1 MLMDEQNAKTYVSYL
16 RVSTQ
21 KQGYSGLGLQGQQE
35 MIRNYLKGIDTIA
48 EFIEIESGKKSDRPK
63 LSEALELCKKTG
75 STLVV
80 AKLDRLSR
88 NVAFTSRLL
97 ESGIDIIFTD
107 MPEANRLVLH
117 IIASISEYE
126 LSLVRQRTCAALAQK
141 RKTMKLGKP
150 ENLLGNLEVNL
161 EKSNATNRQKALDNP
176 NNKRAAS
183 LLKLLIKEGLSL
195 RQMAHR
201 LNTEGFIT
209 ANGHQFTAN
218 AVRVL
223 IKRYNLQ

>member
-1 MLMDEQNAKTYVSYL
+1 MNVQNDITYVSYL
-16 RVSTQ
+16 RVST
-21 KQGYSGLGLQGQQE
+21 KQQGASHLGLDAQRE
-35 MIRNYLKGIDTIA
+35 MIQTYLKGITPIA
-48 EFIEIESGKKSDRPK
+48 EYQEVESGKNNSRPQ
-63 LSEALELCKKTG
+63 LTQALELCKKTG

-88 NVAFTSRLL
+88 NVAFTSKLL

-126 LSLVRQRTCAALAQK
+126 LSLVRQRTIAALEQK
-141 RKTMKLGKP
+141 KKTMTLGKP
-150 ENLLGNLEVNL
+150 ENLLNNHLQNVH
-161 EKSNATNRQKALDNP
+161 KSNVTNKQKALDNL
-176 NNKRAAS
+176 NNKRAS
-183 LLKLLIKEGLSL
+183 SMIRLLIKEDLSL
-195 RQMAHR
+195 RQMAKR
-201 LNTEGFIT
+201 LNKEGFAT

-223 IKRYNLQ
+223 IKRYGLK